1 MLGPQLFIAYTADL
15 ADKAA
20 EHGVNFHSFPDDM
33 QLYLHCRRGD
43 TTSAVDIGHWM
54 SGSRLKLNKKKEL
67 LWVGSRYNLSALHVA
82 ARLCGLRRTQWK
94 PKITS
99 ECLV

>member
-1 MLGPQLFIAYTADL
+1 M
-15 ADKAA
+15 
-20 EHGVNFHSFPDDM
+20 NFHSFPDDM

-43 TTSAVDIGHWM
+43 TTSAVDRLEHCITDIGHWM
-54 SGSRLKLNKKKEL
+54 SANRLKLNKEKTEI
-67 LWVGSRYNLSALHVA
+67 LWVGSRYNLSALKVA